1 MAENHLYWIGGSDV
15 ICNRCHCA
23 ISTRRVRQP
32 LGDYDEGQ
40 DIMGGIYSNFR
51 HLFGAIH
58 FAVVKEAMNEI
69 LSSILSVLAAIG
81 GLSGAAV
88 AIIGA
93 LSAHRNASRQMD
105 TEVKRSDADVEE
117 KASETA
123 LKVLEALKVRL
134 DEQAVEI
141 KELRKEVDALSSD
154 KIQLQFS
161 LIAKDNEIVKLKE
174 KWERERV
181 ELQSQ
186 IDQLRRRVIELG
198 GESSASAV
206 EKKNGM

>member
-1 MAENHLYWIGGSDV
+1 
-15 ICNRCHCA
+15 
-23 ISTRRVRQP
+23 
-32 LGDYDEGQ
+32 
-40 DIMGGIYSNFR
+40 
-51 HLFGAIH
+51 
-58 FAVVKEAMNEI
+58 MNEI